1 MKSSLV
7 TLSALSLAAGARAY
21 LVDPPTTAAPDT
33 AEECSNWMV
42 AENSSTCEEIAEY
55 NWITVTQLKR
65 WNPSLGAS
73 CSLVVGQS
81 YCTEKNWGAPEEEE
95 PETTTTVAA
104 GPTTTSTVG
113 NGIVTPTPTQE
124 GMIKDCNKFHFVS
137 TSQGCATVQS
147 LYGLSWADF
156 YRWNPAVGANCET
169 LWANTNVCV
178 GVIGGASV
186 STSVPATATTTAG
199 NGIATPSPTQ
209 AGMVGNCN
217 KFHFVSGG
225 QDCPAIQYL
234 YGITF
239 DQLLRWNPAIG
250 ASCQGMWANT
260 YLCVGTTTDQTTL
273 ITSTKTTVITTSK
286 PTTTAGNG
294 ISTPQPI
301 QTGIPTNC
309 DKFHTVVAGDECQ
322 AIANKYSVSLSQ
334 FYAWNPAIGTG
345 CSTLWAGYNVCVHT
359 VGATTIKTT
368 ASPTST
374 GNGIATPTPTQ
385 PGMVGNCKRF
395 HQVASGDTCEVIA
408 SKYGTT
414 SAKIRSWN
422 TQINSACTNTWLGY
436 YVCVGV

>member
-1 MKSSLV
+1 MSVS
-7 TLSALSLAAGARAY
+7 LSLAARARAY
-21 LVDPPTTAAPDT
+21 LVDPPTTTAPNT
-33 AEECSNWMV
+33 AEECSNWIV

-65 WNPSLGAS
+65 W
-73 CSLVVGQS
+73 
-81 YCTEKNWGAPEEEE
+81 GAPEEEE
-95 PETTTTVAA
+95 PKTTTTIAA
-104 GPTTTSTVG
+104 GPTTTSTVS
-113 NGIVTPTPTQE
+113 NGIITPTPTQE
-124 GMIKDCNKFHFVS
+124 GIIKDYNKFHFVS
-137 TSQGCATVQS
+137 TGQGCATVQS

-260 YLCVGTTTDQTTL
+260 YLCVSTTTDQTTL

-385 PGMVGNCKRF
+385 P
-395 HQVASGDTCEVIA
+395 VASGDTCDVIA

-414 SAKIRSWN
+414 STKIHSWN
-422 TQINSACTNTWLGY
+422 TQINSACNNIWLGY